1 MEKNLAMVSI
11 GLVCVTSPIIG
22 VIIGGYITDKSG
34 GVKNLEYCLWLGFI
48 LTFSGY
54 IFINIFNLLSNPL
67 GCIITLWIGIMFGN
81 NIYLKDHQLFQS

>member
-48 LTFSGY
+48 LTFSVY
-54 IFINIFNLLSNPL
+54 IRFFFIILNKLRSYFL
-67 GCIITLWIGIMFGN
+67 
-81 NIYLKDHQLFQS
+81 